1 MIANIRV
8 ASSSILG
15 RVSAAYMLGLESET
29 DRGPYT
35 EVGRQHYQ
43 EASARADDVAS
54 VDDPMKAWWNMIE
67 QFQKAGRGS
76 NAPEFL
82 QMMLAPMQQ
91 QLDLIQKA
99 LETQAEFNRE
109 LTEQAL
115 APMRQV
121 LEGLK
126 QAANTTRAAGEAL
139 KEAGDLLTQQ
149 ATAMDQALSF
159 SWPFLDITAPPSEG
173 SAKAE

>member
-1 MIANIRV
+1 
-8 ASSSILG
+8 
-15 RVSAAYMLGLESET
+15 
-29 DRGPYT
+29 
-35 EVGRQHYQ
+35 
-43 EASARADDVAS
+43 
-54 VDDPMKAWWNMIE
+54 MKAWQQMFE
-67 QFQKAGRGS
+67 QFQKAGLGS
-76 NAPEFL
+76 HAPEFL

-91 QLDLIQKA
+91 QLDFIQKA

-109 LTEQAL
+109 LTEQVF

-121 LEGLK
+121 IEGLK

-159 SWPFLDITAPPSEG
+159 TRPFLDITAPRNEG
-173 SAKAE
+173 PAKAE

>member
-1 MIANIRV
+1 
-8 ASSSILG
+8 
-15 RVSAAYMLGLESET
+15 
-29 DRGPYT
+29 
-35 EVGRQHYQ
+35 
-43 EASARADDVAS
+43 VAS
-54 VDDPMKAWWNMIE
+54 VNDPMKAWWDMIE
-67 QFQKAGRGS
+67 QYQKAGLGS

-82 QMMLAPMQQ
+82 QMMFAPMQQ

-121 LEGLK
+121 FEGLK
-126 QAANTTRAAGEAL
+126 QAANTTRAAGQAL

-159 SWPFLDITAPPSEG
+159 SWPFLNITAPPNEG
-173 SAKAE
+173 SAKAEER